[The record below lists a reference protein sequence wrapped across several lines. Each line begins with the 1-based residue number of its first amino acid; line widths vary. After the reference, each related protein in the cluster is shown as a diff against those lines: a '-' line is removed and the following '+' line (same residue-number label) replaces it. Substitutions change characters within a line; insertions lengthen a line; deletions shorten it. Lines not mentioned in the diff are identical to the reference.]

1 MKKNA
6 FTLIEL
12 LVVIAVL
19 GVLIAVI
26 LPNLIG
32 VRARAR
38 DSARKN
44 DLRQLKIAMRMYYN
58 DHQLYPEDDGN
69 GSILACGEAEG
80 EAELCPNQDGSFAKG
95 EVVYMKE
102 LPASDQFFYAQQAN
116 GEDFLL
122 FTILESP
129 SDTDIAASAAH
140 CQVENPVPATYYLC
154 ADQLS

>member
-12 LVVIAVL
+12 LVVISVL
-19 GVLIAVI
+19 GILVAVI

-44 DLRQLKIAMRMYYN
+44 DLRQLKVAIRMYYN
-58 DHQLYPEDDGN
+58 DHQAYPPDDDSGN
-69 GSILACGEAEG
+69 IVACGEDG
-80 EAELCPNQDGSFAKG
+80 TLQCPNDDESFAIG
-95 EVVYMKE
+95 NMVYMKE
-102 LPASDQFFYAQQAN
+102 MISNEQFDYVQMSF

-122 FTILESP
+122 STVLENS
-129 SDTDIAASAAH
+129 SDSDITASVSHCNVAA
-140 CQVENPVPATYYLC
+140 PVASTYYIC
-154 ADQLS
+154 AD

>member
-12 LVVIAVL
+12 LVVISVL
-19 GVLIAVI
+19 GVLVAVI

-44 DLRQLKIAMRMYYN
+44 DLRQLKVAVRMYYN
-58 DHQLYPEDDGN
+58 DYQTYPPDDDNGN
-69 GSILACGEAEG
+69 IVACGTDG
-80 EAELCPNQDGSFAKG
+80 SLLCPNDDDSFAIG
-95 EVVYMKE
+95 DMVYMKE
-102 LPASDQFFYAQQAN
+102 MIPTDQFNYVQSDL

-122 FTILESP
+122 STVLENS
-129 SDTDIAASAAH
+129 SDSDITASVSH
-140 CQVENPVPATYYLC
+140 CDVPAPVASTYYIC
-154 ADQLS
+154 AD

>member
-12 LVVIAVL
+12 LVVISVL
-19 GVLIAVI
+19 GILVAVI

-44 DLRQLKIAMRMYYN
+44 DLRQLKVALRMYYN
-58 DHQLYPEDDGN
+58 DYQAYPPNDVNGN
-69 GSILACGEAEG
+69 IIACGSDG
-80 EAELCPNQDGSFAKG
+80 SLTCPNDDNSFAISDII
-95 EVVYMKE
+95 YMKE
-102 LPASDQFFYAQQAN
+102 MVANNQFDYLQLDF

-122 FTILESP
+122 STILENSSDSDITESANRCKVASP
-129 SDTDIAASAAH
+129 VAL
-140 CQVENPVPATYYLC
+140 TYYIC
-154 ADQLS
+154 AD

>member
-12 LVVIAVL
+12 LVVISVL
-19 GVLIAVI
+19 GILVAVI

-44 DLRQLKIAMRMYYN
+44 DLRQLKVAIRMYYN
-58 DHQLYPEDDGN
+58 DHQAYPPDDDSGN
-69 GSILACGEAEG
+69 IVACGA
-80 EAELCPNQDGSFAKG
+80 DGSLQCTNDDESFAIG
-95 EVVYMKE
+95 NMVYMKE
-102 LPASDQFFYAQQAN
+102 MISNEQFDYVQMSF

-122 FTILESP
+122 STVLENS
-129 SDTDIAASAAH
+129 SDSDIADSVDRCNVAS
-140 CQVENPVPATYYLC
+140 PVASTYYIC
-154 ADQLS
+154 AD

>member
-44 DLRQLKIAMRMYYN
+44 DLRQLKIALRMYYN
-58 DHQLYPEDDGN
+58 DHQTYPADDDN
-69 GSILACGEAEG
+69 GGIVACGETDDETV
-80 EAELCPNQDGSFAKG
+80 LCPNPEDGSFAKS
-95 EVVYMKE
+95 EVVYMKKMPE
-102 LPASDQFFYAQQAN
+102 SDQFFYAQQAS

-122 FTILESP
+122 ATILESP
-129 SDTDIAASAAH
+129 SDSDIAASVEH
-140 CQVENPVPATYYLC
+140 CQVETPVSATYYLC
-154 ADQLS
+154 AD